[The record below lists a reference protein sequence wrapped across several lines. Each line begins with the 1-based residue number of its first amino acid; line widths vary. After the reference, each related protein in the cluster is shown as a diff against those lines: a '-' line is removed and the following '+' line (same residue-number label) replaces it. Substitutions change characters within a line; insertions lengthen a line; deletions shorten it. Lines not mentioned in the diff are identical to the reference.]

1 MILPKIHINV
11 ERYKKHPTLNV
22 YVSNMGH
29 VRNADKSLKP
39 LKINSQ
45 GYMMANIGK
54 KSYFV
59 HRLVLETWRPVND
72 SSNLTVDHL
81 NHNKREN
88 TVKNLEWVTRE
99 ENLRRAKEDFNAK
112 KAQNVFGEESSKQ
125 ENISANF
132 KAIKTAFNSGKFLM
146 KDTSSKVLYSYDGL
160 KNFLATHQGNSCSI
174 DTCIKKAIS
183 GNKYCGKQFVL
194 VEV

>member
-11 ERYKKHPTLNV
+11 ERYKKHPTLCV

-39 LKINSQ
+39 LKINRQ
-45 GYMMANIGK
+45 GYMTVTIAK
-54 KSYFV
+54 KSYLV

-99 ENLRRAKEDFNAK
+99 ENLRRAKEDLNTK
-112 KAQNVFGEESSKQ
+112 KVQNVFGEESIKQ
-125 ENISANF
+125 EDTSASF

-146 KDTSSKVLYSYDGL
+146 KDTSSKVLYSYEGL
-160 KNFLATHQGNSCSI
+160 KNFLATHQGGSCSV

-183 GNKYCGKQFVL
+183 GSKYCGRQFQL